1 MSPSKI
7 TRGKKKKTLTLPPA
21 THTQN
26 PAKQVEDAWQDSS
39 FNVQPIF
46 LRQFL
51 ITSWEFTNLELS
63 KKSNFVFMYLR
74 LFQKI

>member
-7 TRGKKKKTLTLPPA
+7 TRGKKKPNPPLHHTHTH

-26 PAKQVEDAWQDSS
+26 PAKRVEDAWQDS
-39 FNVQPIF
+39 FQCPAHF

-51 ITSWEFTNLELS
+51 ITG
-63 KKSNFVFMYLR
+63 
-74 LFQKI
+74 